1 MFFLS
6 RLKMQI
12 YFDCNTAAT
21 FIRYASAR
29 RFIFRRKNVMHID
42 YTHVYIL
49 RKKYLHTGRYLFIKG
64 KKYIYA
70 KRDSVVK
77 NKDQY
82 FNCKPVFRK
91 KYAFR
96 MRYSHNNVVHH
107 SRSTNSALATKD
119 RLREIGDRS
128 VYRTI
133 DRSLS
138 DRSMGFICILS
149 CISHFELY
157 FLNVYRA
164 LAKFTNS

>member
-1 MFFLS
+1 
-6 RLKMQI
+6 
-12 YFDCNTAAT
+12 
-21 FIRYASAR
+21 
-29 RFIFRRKNVMHID
+29 MHIN
-42 YTHVYIL
+42 YTHVHIL

-70 KRDSVVK
+70 KRGSVVK

-107 SRSTNSALATKD
+107 CRSTNSALATKD

-133 DRSLS
+133 DLSLCQIDQWDSFAFYANASRILNIVLFKRLSRS
-138 DRSMGFICILS
+138 REIHGFLI
-149 CISHFELY
+149 
-157 FLNVYRA
+157 RQRM
-164 LAKFTNS
+164 